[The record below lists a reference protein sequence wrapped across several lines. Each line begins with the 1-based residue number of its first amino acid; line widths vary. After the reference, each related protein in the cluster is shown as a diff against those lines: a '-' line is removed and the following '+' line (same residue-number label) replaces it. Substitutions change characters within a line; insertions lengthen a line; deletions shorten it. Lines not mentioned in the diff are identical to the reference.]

1 MKRISIILLC
11 VFVCV
16 YSWAQTKS
24 CMTIINELTK
34 NVNEWD
40 EETGIKY
47 ILANNDSFD
56 KNNEIDTWLYNL
68 ALGTRYYTLGKYIEA
83 LPCLRHVTEVID
95 KYGHEMEIKGN
106 SKFLVAYYWE
116 ALCEFHT
123 HATKD
128 LILSKLQR
136 AKAAFEQYGQTGSD
150 YYQQVLSDI
159 NAIQSG
165 RIDLLPTIQAAISF
179 AMSGSH
185 QEAISLLEG
194 ITGSSSPLLTI
205 KDAAPY
211 ILVLGNSYVAVGR
224 LDDAE
229 ILYLNALA
237 ELDEGNENYR
247 YICDALGVIYAQ
259 VHNYQKAKEYSSL
272 SKKLHE
278 KYLDF
283 DYTYIRCL
291 ANCAIVEN
299 GIGNYFMAKLF
310 IDVALKYM
318 RRGIGYQASNVIT
331 ESMASIA
338 AITGRNVNA
347 KEMSDNANKT
357 TQLRPYLQMLSNAA
371 MIYQE
376 AGFWDDAVL
385 CIKEGISMNEEL
397 GDTNALIY
405 NNLAYLYLVQSKIEE
420 ALTNYKKAASLS
432 QTEYEGTEIY
442 FNYALALWLSHSSE
456 CVNVAADASKIL
468 NQSIANNFSFLSEK
482 ERYNY
487 YKHFEFYLPMLNLM
501 FYESGNEE
509 QYGYIYDNI
518 LITKGLLLRTS
529 NGVRNAILSSSDE
542 QAKADY
548 GRLVSLR
555 QQIFNERDSI
565 RRTEINAE
573 IEVLDKKLS
582 RCAAGYDAFVKSNN
596 IKWQDVRASLK
607 EGEIAIEFYNIPI
620 MYPNDTIQKIDG
632 DPRYCAVILKQN
644 FENPHIIPLCK
655 ENELEDFDIDL
666 LYNDSILYNLIWK
679 PLEKELIGVKNIY
692 FAADRELHKIA
703 VEYALT
709 PEGNRMND
717 IYNLFRLSSTRVLT
731 ERQNKMST
739 SNAVLFGGLRYDLE
753 SDQLIA
759 ESRSSGLKTT
769 KAARS
774 AGFDNF
780 RYGVEYLPG
789 TKEEVEEIYQ
799 DYLSTKKAHC
809 KLITDTAGTEEAFK
823 NLVGQDIGVIH
834 LATHGFFWTEE
845 EAEKRSYVSFLANPM
860 RQDSYEDAALMRSG
874 LFFSGANIGLAG
886 EQLPDDVED
895 GILTAQELSSMN
907 LGNVDMVVMSACQ
920 SGLGETFGEG
930 VFGLQRG
937 FKLAG
942 ANTLLMSLWKVDDEA
957 TRILMTE
964 FYHYFLSGKSKCE
977 SLYLAQQH
985 LRSTHPEPEYW
996 AAFILLDGLN

>member
-1 MKRISIILLC
+1 MKRMSIIFLC
-11 VFVCV
+11 FFLCA
-16 YSWAQTKS
+16 YSWAQTRK
-24 CMTIINELTK
+24 MN
-34 NVNEWD
+34 
-40 EETGIKY
+40 
-47 ILANNDSFD
+47 
-56 KNNEIDTWLYNL
+56 
-68 ALGTRYYTLGKYIEA
+68 
-83 LPCLRHVTEVID
+83 
-95 KYGHEMEIKGN
+95 
-106 SKFLVAYYWE
+106 
-116 ALCEFHT
+116 
-123 HATKD
+123 
-128 LILSKLQR
+128 
-136 AKAAFEQYGQTGSD
+136 
-150 YYQQVLSDI
+150 
-159 NAIQSG
+159 
-165 RIDLLPTIQAAISF
+165 LLPTIQTAISF
-179 AMSGSH
+179 AMSGNH
-185 QEAISLLEG
+185 REAIPLLEEM
-194 ITGSSSPLLTI
+194 ISSPFPLLTI
-205 KDAAPY
+205 NDIAPY
-211 ILVLGNSYVAVGR
+211 ILLLGDSYVAVGR

-229 ILYLNALA
+229 TLYLNALS
-237 ELDEGNENYR
+237 ELNEENESYR
-247 YICDALGVIYAQ
+247 YICDALGVLYAQ
-259 VHNYQKAKEYSSL
+259 LHNYQKAKEYSIL
-272 SKKLHE
+272 SKRLHE
-278 KYLDF
+278 KHLDF

-299 GIGNYFMAKLF
+299 GIGNNFMAKLF
-310 IDVALKYM
+310 MDVALRYM
-318 RRGIGYQASNVIT
+318 RRGIGNQASDAII
-331 ESMASIA
+331 ESMADLA
-338 AITGRNVNA
+338 AITGEKVDV
-347 KEMSDNANKT
+347 KEISDHANKA
-357 TQLRPYLQMLSNAA
+357 TQLRPYMQLLSNAA
-371 MIYQE
+371 IIYQE

-385 CIKEGISMNEEL
+385 CIKEGISMNEAL
-397 GDTNALIY
+397 GKPNALIY

-420 ALTNYKKAASLS
+420 ALPNYKKAAFLS
-432 QTEYEGTEIY
+432 QTEYEETEIY

-468 NQSIANNFSFLSEK
+468 THSIINNFSFLSEK
-482 ERYNY
+482 ERYHY
-487 YKHFEFYLPMLNLM
+487 YKHFELYLPMLNLM
-501 FYESGNEE
+501 FYESGDEE

-518 LITKGLLLRTS
+518 LITKGLLLRTA
-529 NGVRNAILSSSDE
+529 NGVRDAILSSSDE

-555 QQIFNERDSI
+555 QQISNERDSI
-565 RRTEINAE
+565 RCTEINTE
-573 IEVLDKKLS
+573 IEALDKRLS

-620 MYPNDTIQKIDG
+620 MYPNDTIQKVKG

-644 FENPHIIPLCK
+644 FENPHIISLCK
-655 ENELEDFDIDL
+655 ENELEDLDIDL
-666 LYNDSILYNLIWK
+666 LYNDSLLYSLIWK
-679 PLEKELIGVKNIY
+679 PLEQELVGVENIY
-692 FAADRELHKIA
+692 FAADRELHKIT

-717 IYNLFRLSSTRVLT
+717 IYNLFRLSSTRVLA
-731 ERQNKMST
+731 ERQNKTST
-739 SNAVLFGGLRYDLE
+739 NNAVLFGGLLYDLE

-759 ESRSSGLKTT
+759 ESRSSGSKTI
-769 KAARS
+769 KATRS

-799 DYLSTKKAHC
+799 DYQSTKKAHC
-809 KLITDTAGTEEAFK
+809 QLITGVAGTEEAFK
-823 NLVGQDIGVIH
+823 SLVGQDVGVIH
-834 LATHGFFWTEE
+834 LATHGFFWTKE

-964 FYHYFLSGKSKCE
+964 FYRYFLSGKSKCE
-977 SLYLAQQH
+977 SLYLAQQQ
-985 LRSTHPEPEYW
+985 LRTTHPEPEYW
-996 AAFILLDGLN
+996 AAFILLDGLD